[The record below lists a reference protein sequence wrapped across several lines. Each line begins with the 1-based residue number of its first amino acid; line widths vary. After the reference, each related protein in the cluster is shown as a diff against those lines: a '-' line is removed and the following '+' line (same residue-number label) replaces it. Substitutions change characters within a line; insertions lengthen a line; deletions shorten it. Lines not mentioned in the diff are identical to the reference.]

1 MVNAGS
7 MGILVV
13 AKTVTA
19 TSEHHLSNIVSLTDF
34 RLDKYVMETSHRV
47 SQVASAT
54 IMAGDCLGQMA
65 AMVAGSV
72 KLMITSPPYLNI
84 GMDYGDTFESVDA
97 YVDFTRAYIE
107 AAAKTLADDG
117 AMWINVGHHKA
128 SDQSRIPL
136 TYYLWPVFRDC
147 GLTMIQEVI
156 WDRQRHVATLSRFS
170 TRSERWVWLVK
181 NPKSYT
187 FNLDQVRQTT
197 RQDDPRNHPLGA
209 NPSDIW
215 SFVPVQGAAKRGHAC
230 PYPQAMIE
238 RIVLAC
244 SNAGDTVMDP
254 FAGSG
259 TTGAAALAH
268 GRKAV
273 LIERDPKSLK
283 IMADRWPT
291 VLAA

>member
-1 MVNAGS
+1 

-19 TSEHHLSNIVSLTDF
+19 TSEHHLSNVISLADF
-34 RLDKYVMETSHRV
+34 SLANYRMETSHRV

-54 IMAGDCLGQMA
+54 IMAGHCLDQMA
-65 AMVAGSV
+65 AMAAGSV